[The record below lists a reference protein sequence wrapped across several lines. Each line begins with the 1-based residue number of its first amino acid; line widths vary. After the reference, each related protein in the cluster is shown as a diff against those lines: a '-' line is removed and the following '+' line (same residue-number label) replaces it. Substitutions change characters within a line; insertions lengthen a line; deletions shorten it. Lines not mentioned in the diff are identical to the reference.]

1 MTSTTAT
8 AQNTQSACVGVIN
21 ARDFNNN
28 TRDPLRDRWTVGTL
42 HHVVK
47 VLAGRP
53 VAVTVDKS
61 TGHTLF
67 NVTLEVAY
75 DGGNGPRLR
84 VTYDCGSRVN
94 VTDYS
99 VDNVGVIMTMPTDGV
114 DRVKWDALESHR
126 NHCSAAIDIARKAKD
141 AKSCQWGV
149 WSATVR
155 SGGTVYV
162 RYTPSTGNPHFADRW
177 GKPGL
182 WTVSVEG

>member
-47 VLAGRP
+47 ALAGRP
-53 VAVTVDKS
+53 VAITVDKS

-75 DGGNGPRLR
+75 SGGNGPRLR
-84 VTYDCGSRVN
+84 VAYNYGRN
-94 VTDYS
+94 ITDYRT
-99 VDNVGVIMTMPTDGV
+99 DDIGMIMTMPIDGF
-114 DRVKWDALESHR
+114 DRARWDALDSHR
-126 NHCSAAIDIARKAKD
+126 QHCSAGIDIVRKSKD
-141 AKSCQWGV
+141 AESRQWGK
-149 WSATVR
+149 WSATVGD
-155 SGGTVYV
+155 GGTVHV
-162 RYTPSTGNPHFADRW
+162 RYAPHTGNPHFADRC
-177 GKPGL
+177 GKSGS
-182 WTVSVEG
+182 WTVRVEG